1 MISVIIEHKKI
12 LLLILCFSYLNV
24 KDNKTKNKGKE

>member
-12 LLLILCFSYLNV
+12 FTSSLAFSYLNV
-24 KDNKTKNKGKE
+24 KSRKAENV